1 MLCQVK
7 VHAQELCGAFCKGEQ
22 MLEYEIHSVEEYQLP
37 MCLETLHAAFGESA
51 RQFGYTKETYP
62 TSGAYVTLE
71 ELAEAKKQGV
81 HMYAACVDGGRV
93 AGYVQL
99 KKQENGAY
107 AFCRFAVLPEYQKL
121 GIGRALVSHCRER
134 AALYGGKKLTLLMIN
149 KNEKLKKFY
158 ESNGFRTVLT
168 ADDGAYP
175 FEYSIMELEL

>member
-1 MLCQVK
+1 MRCRALD
-7 VHAQELCGAFCKGEQ
+7 KGET

-51 RQFGYTKETYP
+51 RQFGYTKDTYP
-62 TSGAYVTLE
+62 TSGAYITLD
-71 ELAEAKKQGV
+71 ELTAAKRQGV
-81 HMYAACVDGGRV
+81 HMYAACVGGGRV

-99 KKQENGAY
+99 KKQEDGVY

-134 AALYGGKKLTLLMIN
+134 AALYGGKKLRLLMIN

-168 ADDGAYP
+168 ANDSLYP
-175 FEYSIMELEL
+175 FEYSIMELEI